1 MAKIIIKTEF
11 SSGFYNNDNKVI
23 FIKEKHN
30 NTETFYKIERS
41 KVDPYDYQKLR
52 INRAF
57 YESAVHGGV
66 FKDGVTTIERK

>member
-23 FIKEKHN
+23 FIREKHN